1 MGWAG
6 QMTVRDLID
15 LLEQHGRLD
24 DDVVV
29 RCEITSSYTHDITI
43 GPATTTEDG
52 AHVLVLDPRSG
63 VDRPLWRP

>member
-1 MGWAG
+1 MR
-6 QMTVRDLID
+6 VRDLIE

-29 RCEITSSYTHDITI
+29 RCEVTSTYAHDILM

-52 AHVLVLDPRSG
+52 AYVLVLNTRSG
-63 VDRPLWRP
+63 VDRPLWQRP